1 MTNYKKVKTK
11 KDVQTVDG
19 KDGDDTKTFDF
30 SVGQG
35 F

>member
-19 KDGDDTKTFDF
+19 FLKKGTKVKVDEN
-30 SVGQG
+30 
-35 F
+35 